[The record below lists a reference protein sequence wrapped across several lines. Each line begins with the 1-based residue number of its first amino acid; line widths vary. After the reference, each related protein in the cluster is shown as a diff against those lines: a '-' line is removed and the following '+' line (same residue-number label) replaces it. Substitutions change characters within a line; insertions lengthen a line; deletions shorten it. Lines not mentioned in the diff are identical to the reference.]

1 MAESKSAAKTGAAD
15 TAAATASGDGEAVK
29 QRQVPKDMRTLFAEI
44 TRLSRTL
51 AIARDAMYAS
61 DPAKARKA
69 LDLLS
74 RQVPQA
80 TEIAE
85 LLTPSGE

>member
-1 MAESKSAAKTGAAD
+1 MATSKGTEKSGA
-15 TAAATASGDGEAVK
+15 TGDGEAKKTV
-29 QRQVPKDMRTLFAEI
+29 QRPIPKEMRPLFAEI
-44 TRLSRTL
+44 GRLSSTL
-51 AIARDAMYAS
+51 AIARNAMYDS

-80 TEIAE
+80 IEIAE
-85 LLTPSGE
+85 LLTPSVE

>member
-1 MAESKSAAKTGAAD
+1 MAESKSKTAQSSANGAD
-15 TAAATASGDGEAVK
+15 GATGGDDKAR
-29 QRQVPKDMRTLFAEI
+29 QRAVPKEMRVLFAEI

-51 AIARDAMYAS
+51 AIARDAMYDS
-61 DPAKARKA
+61 DPAKSRKA

-80 TEIAE
+80 VEIAE
-85 LLTPSGE
+85 LLTPSVE

>member
-1 MAESKSAAKTGAAD
+1 MAESKNKTAQASTDGTETTAAD
-15 TAAATASGDGEAVK
+15 GGKST
-29 QRQVPKDMRTLFAEI
+29 QRVVPKEMRTLFAEI

-51 AIARDAMYAS
+51 AIARDAMYDS
-61 DPAKARKA
+61 DPAKSRKA

-80 TEIAE
+80 VEIAE
-85 LLTPSGE
+85 LLMPSAE